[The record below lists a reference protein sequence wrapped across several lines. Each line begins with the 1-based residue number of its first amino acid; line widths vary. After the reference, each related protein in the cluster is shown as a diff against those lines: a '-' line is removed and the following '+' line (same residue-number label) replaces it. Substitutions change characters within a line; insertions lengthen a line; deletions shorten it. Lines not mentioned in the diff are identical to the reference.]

1 VREDK
6 RRNALNLSKT
16 ELDKDKY
23 HLIQFVIDDNT
34 TKKNKKDRETGKLI
48 ERQQKED
55 TLKGLEASIITV
67 KSEIEKNKTALKDAI
82 KYKDF
87 ITNLDSEFAESK
99 RKDTEQKTENFKKD
113 WIQRMKHLSPNDSQ
127 WKVIFT
133 DDEEIHGDTIKL

>member
-16 ELDKDKY
+16 ELEKDKY
-23 HLIQFVIDDNT
+23 LLIQFVIDDNM

-87 ITNLDSEFAESK
+87 LTNLD
-99 RKDTEQKTENFKKD
+99 
-113 WIQRMKHLSPNDSQ
+113 
-127 WKVIFT
+127 
-133 DDEEIHGDTIKL
+133 